1 MSALVP
7 APTTYPQGWM
17 AGQLPVGLREDD
29 FFLRFTMIFER
40 LAGTLRSGADNVQYV
55 SDSAVTPL
63 EVLGYLGRWMG
74 VDLVDSR
81 LDPEVQ
87 REIVSA
93 LGRTLTRRG
102 TAGALKEML
111 EAVTGGR
118 VTVIDPG
125 AVIGDEELPISR
137 PVEVLVSDCG
147 HLRPHEVEA
156 IVRDEVPA
164 HIPVNVRIS
173 GVAA

>member
-74 VDLVDSR
+74 VDLVDSH

-87 REIVSA
+87 REIVAA

-125 AVIGDEELPISR
+125 AVIGDEELPIQR

-156 IVRDEVPA
+156 IVRDEAPA

>member
-55 SDSAVTPL
+55 SDSAVTTL

-74 VDLVDSR
+74 VDLVDSH

-87 REIVSA
+87 REIVAA

-125 AVIGDEELPISR
+125 AVIGDEELPIQR

>member
-74 VDLVDSR
+74 VDLVDSH

-87 REIVSA
+87 REIVAA

-125 AVIGDEELPISR
+125 AVIGDEELPIQR
-137 PVEVLVSDCG
+137 PVEGLVSDCG

>member
-40 LAGTLRSGADNVQYV
+40 LAGTLRSGADNVQFV

-87 REIVSA
+87 REIVAA

-125 AVIGDEELPISR
+125 AVIGDEELPIQR